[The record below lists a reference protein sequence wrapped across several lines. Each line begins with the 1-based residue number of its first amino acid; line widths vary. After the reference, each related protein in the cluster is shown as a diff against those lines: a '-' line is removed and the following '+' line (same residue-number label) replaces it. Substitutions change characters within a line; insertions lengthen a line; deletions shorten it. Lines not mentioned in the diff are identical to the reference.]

1 MVDRIYPAEI
11 QLNKA
16 NFSDT
21 EALFL
26 AFNYQYLMVQ
36 VPLKCMIN
44 GTILI

>member
-1 MVDRIYPAEI
+1 MVDRICPAEI

-21 EALFL
+21 EAFL
-26 AFNYQYLMVQ
+26 DFNYQYLMVQ